1 MRGQLLV
8 AGVAA
13 SLYVSHAAAA
23 QTAPS
28 LGVAQ
33 SFAVLGGSSVV
44 ASGRSRFSGNVGVSP
59 GKSISGI
66 TSDNLIV
73 GDILVDDATARQ
85 AQRDSAAAYAKLAA
99 LSPCTQLIDPKPMP
113 PPDNVDLGPGVY
125 CVTSPISK
133 TLTLMGDATAVWIFQ
148 VKGSLETL
156 DGSSVLLR
164 GGATYNNVFWQ
175 VDDSVTLGAHSAFV
189 GTILASADITL
200 KRDASVSGR
209 LLSQTGVVT
218 LDTDDVSCC
227 DPIELVPAS
236 LPNGNVGKSYNQTI
250 HTGMGGVAPYTFS
263 LFDGALPAE
272 LTLAPGG
279 TLSGTPVKGGQS
291 TFTVLVVDA
300 HGCSSIHTY
309 TVIMICNTI
318 TVSLE
323 PKADPQA
330 CALYKRRIIVTGA
343 ISPYKITAV
352 GLPAGLSPLSL
363 PPPDGDTISGMPL
376 PSSPGNYTVTID
388 VTDAL
393 GCTGSLTFT
402 LHVDCGLMLPP
413 LNPSTATVGALYTAN
428 IAPSCG
434 TGSFEYTTADFPLWL
449 SRPTMEGKITGTP
462 PAPVP
467 ALFTVTVVDSVTN
480 CTDTRTYTLP
490 VVCAQIGSP
499 PPIVLPNGAV
509 CKPYDFGPI
518 AGTIVD
524 PASLP
529 PGLIVNGRL
538 QGVPQKSG
546 TFRFT
551 MKLDN
556 VSPAPPCPSPTQD
569 YIITIECPP
578 LALPPLAP
586 LHGCVPTSQSLVPA
600 FCLPF
605 TWSYTGT
612 LPNGLVF
619 NDVGFSGILHGT
631 PQPGDFD
638 FIVVGVAGG
647 SGCAATAH
655 YTGSVTAC
663 VPPPCSSPITG
674 LPPSSNL
681 AGGTVGVSYN
691 PGMTPTFTA
700 SGGTPPYKFAAVAP
714 PGLGVSQSGVLSGT
728 PTTSGRFNFSVRA
741 TDAKGASGCPV
752 VYTIVIGPV
761 SFPFDIPVLTPWVM
775 LLLAMALAIVAVAV
789 IRRSS

>member
-1 MRGQLLV
+1 MRRRLLV
-8 AGVAA
+8 VGVAA
-13 SLYVSHAAAA
+13 SLSVSHATAA

-28 LGVAQ
+28 LGVAA

-59 GKSISGI
+59 GKAINGI
-66 TSDNLIV
+66 TRENLIV
-73 GDILVDDATARQ
+73 GDIFVDDAIARQ
-85 AQRDSAAAYAKLAA
+85 AQRDSAVAYARLAA
-99 LSPCTQLIDPKPMP
+99 LSPCTHLIDPKPMP
-113 PPDNVDLGPGVY
+113 PPDNVELGPGVY
-125 CVTSPISK
+125 CVTSPLSK

-156 DGSSVLLR
+156 DGSSVLLS

-175 VDDSVTLGAHSAFV
+175 VDGSATLGAHSAFV
-189 GTILASADITL
+189 GTILASADITP
-200 KRDASVSGR
+200 KRDVSVSGR

-250 HTGMGGVAPYTFS
+250 TGMGGVAPYTFS
-263 LFDGALPAE
+263 LFDGALPAG

-330 CALYKRRIIVTGA
+330 CAVYQRKIFVPGA

-352 GLPAGLSPLSL
+352 GLPAGLGLS
-363 PPPDGDTISGMPL
+363 PPPPGDDTISGTPL

-428 IAPSCG
+428 IAPICG
-434 TGSFEYTTADFPLWL
+434 TGSFEYTTAGFPLWL
-449 SRPTMEGKITGTP
+449 SGPTMEGKITGTP
-462 PAPVP
+462 PAPDTVF
-467 ALFTVTVVDSVTN
+467 FTVTVLDTETK
-480 CTDTRTYTLP
+480 CTDTRTYALTI
-490 VVCAQIGSP
+490 VCAQIGSP
-499 PPIVLPNGAV
+499 LPIVLPNGAV

-524 PASLP
+524 PASLA

-538 QGVPQKSG
+538 QGVPKKSG

-556 VSPAPPCPSPTQD
+556 VSPTPPCPSPMQD

-578 LALPPLAP
+578 LALPPLDS
-586 LHGCVPTSQSLVPA
+586 LRGCVPTSQSLAPA

-612 LPNGLVF
+612 LPNGFAF
-619 NDVGFSGILHGT
+619 NDAGFSGILHGT

-638 FIVVGVAGG
+638 FTVVGVAGD
-647 SGCAATAH
+647 SGCGAAAH
-655 YTGSVTAC
+655 YVGSVTAC
-663 VPPPCSSPITG
+663 VPRPCKGPITG

-681 AGGTVGVSYN
+681 AGGTVGVPYN

-700 SGGTPPYKFAAVAP
+700 SGGMPPYTFVAAAP
-714 PGLGVSQSGVLSGT
+714 PGLSVSQSGVLSGI
-728 PTTSGRFNFSVRA
+728 PTTPGRFNFSVRA
-741 TDAKGASGCPV
+741 TDVTGASGCPI
-752 VYTIVIGPV
+752 VYTIVIGPL
-761 SFPFDIPVLTPWVM
+761 PPPLLDIPVLSPWAMM
-775 LLLAMALAIVAVAV
+775 LLVMALAAVAM
-789 IRRSS
+789 IRRSP